1 MSPRAKPRVFRTPHG
16 ENLRHYAVQNDIY
29 FIIFPMKPWKTKSR
43 KIVLDAKPW
52 LTVEQHTVELPDGR
66 IIPNWPWVITPDYIN
81 VVAVTEDERFICFR
95 QVKYGIE
102 GTTLSVV
109 GGYIN
114 EGEEPLAAAKRELR
128 EETGYEAPDWLSLG
142 SYLVDPNRGIA
153 TGHLFLARNARY
165 VTSRDADDLEEQE
178 LLLLT
183 RKEIEHAIDRGEIK
197 VLAWAAAV
205 AFALSHL

>member
-1 MSPRAKPRVFRTPHG
+1 
-16 ENLRHYAVQNDIY
+16 
-29 FIIFPMKPWKTKSR
+29 MKPWKTNSR
-43 KIVLDAKPW
+43 KTILDEKPW
-52 LTVEQHTVELPDGR
+52 LTVEHHTVELPNGR

-81 VVAVTEDERFICFR
+81 VIAVTEDERFICFR

-114 EGEEPLAAAKRELR
+114 ESEDPLAAAQRELL
-128 EETGYEAPDWLSLG
+128 EETGYKSTDWLSLG

-153 TGHLFLARNARY
+153 TGHLFLARQARY
-165 VTSRDADDLEEQE
+165 VSPRDADDLEEQE

-183 RKEIEHAIDRGEIK
+183 REEIEIALEQGEIK
-197 VLAWAAAV
+197 VLAWAATV
-205 AFALSHL
+205 AFALRYL

>member
-1 MSPRAKPRVFRTPHG
+1 
-16 ENLRHYAVQNDIY
+16 
-29 FIIFPMKPWKTKSR
+29 MKLWKTKAR
-43 KIVLDAKPW
+43 QTVLDNPPW
-52 LTVEQHTVELPDGR
+52 LTVEHHTVELPDGR
-66 IIPNWPWVITPDYIN
+66 LIQNWPWVITPDYIN
-81 VVAVTEDERFICFR
+81 VVAVTEDGHFICFR

-114 EGEEPLAAAKRELR
+114 EGEEPLAAAQRELL
-128 EETGYEAPDWLSLG
+128 EETGYESPDWVSLG

-153 TGHLFLARNARY
+153 TGYLFLARQARY
-165 VTSRDADDLEEQE
+165 VTPRVADDLEEQE

-183 RKEIEHAIDRGEIK
+183 REEIESALEAGDIK

-205 AFALSHL
+205 AFALRFGSKR

>member
-1 MSPRAKPRVFRTPHG
+1 
-16 ENLRHYAVQNDIY
+16 
-29 FIIFPMKPWKTKSR
+29 MKPWKTKAR
-43 KIVLDAKPW
+43 KTILDNKPW
-52 LTVEQHTVELPDGR
+52 LVVEHHTVELPDGKA
-66 IIPNWPWVITPDYIN
+66 IPNWPWVITPDYIN
-81 VVAVTEDERFICFR
+81 VVAVTEDEHFICFR

-109 GGYIN
+109 GGYV
-114 EGEEPLAAAKRELR
+114 EAGEAPLVAAQRELL
-128 EETGYEAPDWLSLG
+128 EETGYEAPDWRSLG

-165 VTSRDADDLEEQE
+165 VTPRNADDLEEQE

-183 RKEIEHAIDRGEIK
+183 REEIENAIEEDEIK

-205 AFALSHL
+205 AFALRHL